1 MTNRILSPKR
11 FAYHLLLLFYLF
23 RYEQELLSGF
33 PPLHQNK
40 LQEQGLQKFVNIK
53 KIEFEPSGN
62 LINQVYSKFIET
74 LINNQGP
81 LFQTENDETPEA
93 EIPH

>member
-81 LFQTENDETPEA
+81 LCQTENDETPEA
-93 EIPH
+93 EYPH

>member
-11 FAYHLLLLFYLF
+11 FAYHLLLLFYLL

-40 LQEQGLQKFVNIK
+40 LQQQGLQKFVNIK

-93 EIPH
+93 EYPH